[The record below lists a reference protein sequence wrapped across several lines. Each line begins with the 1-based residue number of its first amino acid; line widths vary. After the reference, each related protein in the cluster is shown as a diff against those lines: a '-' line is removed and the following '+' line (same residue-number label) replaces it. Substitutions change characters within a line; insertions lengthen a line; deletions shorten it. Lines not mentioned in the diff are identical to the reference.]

1 MKIFTFLSFF
11 LFSTMLAFSQ
21 EYDPMVENIIGE
33 VNQDSL
39 VFQLRNFS
47 GEDPVVVNGTST
59 VIEHR
64 VSAWDNDLA
73 ADYLIETLEAYGLEV
88 EDQIYSSGGRNV
100 LAVQEGSMY
109 PDEYVMICAHY
120 DAVDFYCADDNA
132 SGSVAVLEAARIFTQ
147 HEFEYSVIYALWDE
161 EEIGLVGSNY
171 YATQAASNGDV
182 IHAVINLDM
191 IAWDSDDD
199 MVAEIH
205 SSYSANSDELSD
217 YMLEVDDLY
226 SLAVNPVVQIPGTT
240 ASDHSRFWNNGYA
253 AVLVIEEYYG
263 GDFNPYYH
271 TEDDRISILNLTY
284 FFEMTKL
291 CIGTLASLAGPVIET
306 SVESNL
312 VLNSRQLSN
321 YPNPVIETTTITY
334 YTDQSSDIRLTLHNS
349 VGAVVRVLDTGQKS
363 VGTHEL
369 QLDVRGLNSGI
380 YVLRLQHSNGIETG
394 KMIVR

>member
-1 MKIFTFLSFF
+1 MKIFTLLSLL
-11 LFSTMLAFSQ
+11 LFPAIITFSQ
-21 EYDPMVENIIGE
+21 EYDPMVENLINE
-33 VNQDSL
+33 VDQDSL
-39 VFQLRNFS
+39 INQLRNLS

-59 VIEHR
+59 FIEHR

-73 ADYLIETLEAYGLEV
+73 ADYLIQTLEEYGLEV
-88 EDQIYSSGGRNV
+88 EDQNYSNGGRNV
-100 LAVQEGSMY
+100 YAVQEGSMY
-109 PDEYVMICAHY
+109 PDEYVMICGHY

-132 SGSVAVLEAARIFTQ
+132 SGSVAVLEAARIFSQ

-182 IHAVINLDM
+182 IHAVINMDM

-217 YMLEVDDLY
+217 YIVELDDVY

-271 TEDDRISILNLTY
+271 SEDDRISILNMTY
-284 FFEMTKL
+284 FYEMSKL

-306 SVESNL
+306 GIEPAAISHNTSL
-312 VLNSRQLSN
+312 YN
-321 YPNPVIETTTITY
+321 YPNPAIETTTVSYVVST
-334 YTDQSSDIRLTLHNS
+334 QSDVRLTLHNS
-349 VGAVVRVLDTGQKS
+349 VGSLIKVLDTGQKPE
-363 VGTHEL
+363 GNHEL
-369 QLDVRGLNSGI
+369 QIDLGDLNSGI
-380 YVLRLQHSNGIETG
+380 YFFRLQQSSGMETG
-394 KMIVR
+394 KLIIQ